1 MYFLVADVQ
10 QKVRTVSRKSERL
23 VNLTIA
29 LLATKRYLT
38 KSEIFHSVDGYEG
51 SHESKERMFER
62 DKDDLR
68 SLGIEIEVGSFDPLF
83 NDEAGYRIKRE
94 SYELNL
100 GEVSPLE
107 VSLLSLASS
116 AWQGASLSS
125 AAQSAFVKLASLG
138 IPIDE
143 LDLPGIAPVLPD
155 AGPEIASITRA
166 IAEHRIL
173 EFTYLNSELQREVR
187 EIVPTGLKSN
197 NGFWYLSGVDQAIQE
212 KRTFRLDRI
221 LGDFSVGK
229 VQKDFD
235 FADEKKA
242 GDTYDAVKITFFAI
256 VDVRQGKCAALR
268 VLATDIKR
276 IGEWDQLTIPIL
288 NIDTLT
294 SLILWHGED
303 AFVQQPIELREQIIY
318 RLQSLVSNH
327 A

>member
-1 MYFLVADVQ
+1 
-10 QKVRTVSRKSERL
+10 
-23 VNLTIA
+23 
-29 LLATKRYLT
+29 
-38 KSEIFHSVDGYEG
+38 
-51 SHESKERMFER
+51 
-62 DKDDLR
+62 
-68 SLGIEIEVGSFDPLF
+68 
-83 NDEAGYRIKRE
+83 
-94 SYELNL
+94 LNL

-107 VSLLSLASS
+107 ISLLSLASS

-197 NGFWYLSGVDQAIQE
+197 NGFWYLSGVDQAIQK

-242 GDTYDAVKITFFAI
+242 GDTYDAVEITFFAI